1 MSYLNVVTKF
11 KVSLVVL
18 VALPFAMGVISPR
31 LSLASSQK
39 PVTLRLAHA
48 VEPLMPMHA
57 GAEKIA
63 EIAAKKSDGTIKIH
77 VFPSA
82 QLGGEKDITEGVQLG
97 SIDMAVISSGTMGRY
112 GSMQG
117 IAYAPYLF
125 RDIDHFFKVYQG
137 PIGKE
142 MTKQLMEKTGI
153 LALDLSWYYG
163 VRHLTTRNTPVR
175 APADL
180 KGLKIRSPNIPV
192 MKDAIKTWGCAV
204 ITMDPKELYT
214 ALQTGVVDGQE
225 NPPSSIFGW
234 NFYEVQKYLMLTRHM
249 MGNMAVLIN
258 GKTFE
263 KLTPEQQ
270 KILREAVLEAGKY
283 QSDLTLKMDEEN
295 LKKLEAKG
303 MTIVKL
309 DVEPFRKLSSTIIPQ
324 YEKEWGAGLYKRVQ
338 DTK

>member
-1 MSYLNVVTKF
+1 MNYLNVVTRF
-11 KVSLVVL
+11 KVALVVL
-18 VALPFAMGVISPR
+18 IVLIFAIGVISPR

-39 PVTLRLAHA
+39 PVNLRIAHA

-57 GAEKIA
+57 GAEKLA
-63 EIAAKKSDGTIKIH
+63 EIAAKKSNGAIKIH

-82 QLGGEKDITEGVQLG
+82 QLGGEKDLTEGVQLG
-97 SIDMAVISSGTMGRY
+97 SIDMAIISSGTVARFAP
-112 GSMQG
+112 MQH
-117 IAYAPYLF
+117 IAYAPYAF
-125 RDIDHFFKVYQG
+125 RDMNHFMKVYQG
-137 PIGKE
+137 LIGKD
-142 MTKQLMEKTGI
+142 MARQLMEKTGI

-180 KGLKIRSPNIPV
+180 KGLKIRAPNIPV
-192 MKDAIKTWGCAV
+192 MRDAIKTWGCAV
-204 ITMDPKELYT
+204 TTMDPAELYT

-234 NFYEVQKYLMLTRHM
+234 KFYEVQKYLMLTGHM
-249 MGNMAVLIN
+249 VGNMAVLIN

-270 KILREAVLEAGKY
+270 KILQEAALEAGKY
-283 QSDLTLKMDEEN
+283 QSDLTLKRDEEN
-295 LKKLEAKG
+295 IKTLAEKG
-303 MTIVKL
+303 MTVVTL
-309 DVEPFRKLSSTIIPQ
+309 DVEPFRKLSSSIIPQ
-324 YEKEWGAGLYKRVQ
+324 YEKEWGVGLYKRMQ